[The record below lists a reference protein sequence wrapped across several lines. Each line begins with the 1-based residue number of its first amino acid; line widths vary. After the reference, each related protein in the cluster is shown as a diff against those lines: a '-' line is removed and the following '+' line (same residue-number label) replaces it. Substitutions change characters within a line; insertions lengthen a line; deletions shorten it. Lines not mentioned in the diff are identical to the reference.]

1 MSSILVGVCGWGD
14 HDIYPPGTKAAD
26 KLSVYAGHF
35 PVVEIDSTF
44 YAIAPAD
51 RMDRWVKST
60 PDTFRFVVKAY
71 RELTGHGRT
80 EKAPE
85 RTWSELVEETKASLL
100 PLRQT
105 GKLSLLL
112 FQFPPWY
119 DCKESHVRYIQ
130 KVRHAFADYPIAIEF
145 RHQSWFSSVYHE
157 KTLSFLAS
165 ENLVHVVCDEPQVP
179 VGSVPIITK
188 VTNQNHVLVRFHG
201 RNINGWSDSKNPNWR
216 DVRYAYRYSSD
227 ELDEW
232 VERVKHMMKETN
244 QMILLFNNNSKGDA
258 VDNAKQFIQ
267 KYGISYTNLAP
278 RQSELF

>member
-14 HDIYPPGTKAAD
+14 HDIYPPGTKSTE

-51 RMDRWVKST
+51 RMERWAKST

-80 EKAPE
+80 TKAPE
-85 RTWSELVEETKASLL
+85 RNWPELVEETKASLQ
-100 PLRQT
+100 PLQQA

-130 KVRHAFADYPIAIEF
+130 KVRHVFADYPIAIEF
-145 RHQSWFSSVYHE
+145 RHQSWFSPSYCE
-157 KTLSFLAS
+157 RTLSFLKR

-216 DVRYAYRYSSD
+216 DVRYAYRYSSA

-232 VERVKHMMKETN
+232 VDRVKQMMKETK

-258 VDNAKQFIQ
+258 VDNANQFIQ
-267 KYGISYTNLAP
+267 KYGITYTNLAP
-278 RQSELF
+278 RQTELF